1 VNIKRKILMINKEF
15 FIFFTTIGL
24 AILIGFEFSLSIIV
38 LIFITLMFL
47 YLFLNRKNRM
57 IGLPSLVATLT
68 VLFVLYLF
76 GLIGNCHLCTTKKD
90 GVIFFCNRLIDM
102 APLNYEQQ
110 LGDKACIKE
119 LIWVYP

>member
-1 VNIKRKILMINKEF
+1 MINKEF
-15 FIFFTTIGL
+15 FIFFTIIGL
-24 AILIGFEFSLSIIV
+24 GIFLGFGVSISMIV
-38 LIFITLMFL
+38 LIFVSLVFI

-76 GLIGNCHLCTTKKD
+76 GLLGDCHLCTTKKD
-90 GVIFFCNRLIDM
+90 GVIFFCNRLINM
-102 APLNYEQQ
+102 APLNYEKQ
-110 LGDKACIKE
+110 LGDNTCTKE